1 MDRNDG
7 KAGFSL
13 VEMLVVLAIVA
24 LSAAVL
30 ASGLPG
36 RQSRASPADTAREL
50 GRLVVST
57 RNAVLADG
65 RPRSVDIAFAEAR
78 ASAEGPPRR
87 EVSLAGFTLRAKV
100 AGEWLD
106 RDGGLEIPFAAD
118 GSSTGVEI
126 EFRAASGASSRLSL
140 HWLTGRVQVSENAA
154 P

>member
-36 RQSRASPADTAREL
+36 RQSRASPADKAREL
-50 GRLVVST
+50 GRLLVST
-57 RNAVLADG
+57 RNAVLADA

-118 GSSTGVEI
+118 GTSTGVVI